1 MIRAFTISLAALAA
15 LAAPAVAWA
24 AEPHAAAAATPFSG
38 NVGNAI
44 WTVVI
49 FLLVLF
55 VLGKYAWGPILRGLQ
70 AREDFIRSAL
80 EHAKRDRDEAESR
93 LKEYADKIQQAR
105 SEASALVDEGRRDA
119 EALKHKILAEAKH
132 EHDLLLDRARREIDV
147 ARETAIKDLYTA
159 SAKLTTQ
166 VAAKILGREIKS
178 ADHDRL
184 IRDAVEAL
192 GEEQR
197 SN

>member
-1 MIRAFTISLAALAA
+1 MRAFLTSLAALGAA
-15 LAAPAVAWA
+15 SAAWA
-24 AEPHAAAAATPFSG
+24 AETHETAGAATPFAG

-49 FLLVLF
+49 FLLVLL
-55 VLGKYAWGPILRGLQ
+55 VLGKYAWAPILRGLQ
-70 AREDFIRSAL
+70 AREDFIRTAL
-80 EHAKRDRDEAESR
+80 EQAKRDREEAEAR

-105 SEASALVDEGRRDA
+105 TEASALVDEGRRDA
-119 EALKHKILAEAKH
+119 ETLKHKILAEAKH
-132 EHDLLLDRARREIDV
+132 EHDLLLERARREIDV

-159 SAKLTTQ
+159 AARLTTQ
-166 VAAKILGREIKS
+166 VAAKILRREIQP
-178 ADHDRL
+178 ADHERL

-192 GEEQR
+192 GEEPR

>member
-1 MIRAFTISLAALAA
+1 MRGFLTSLAALGAA
-15 LAAPAVAWA
+15 SAAWA
-24 AEPHAAAAATPFSG
+24 AETHGEAAGAATPFAG

-49 FLLVLF
+49 FLLVLL
-55 VLGKYAWGPILRGLQ
+55 VLGKYAWAPILRGLQ
-70 AREDFIRSAL
+70 AREDFIRTAL
-80 EHAKRDRDEAESR
+80 EQAKRDREEAEAR

-132 EHDLLLDRARREIDV
+132 EHDLLLERARREIDV

-159 SAKLTTQ
+159 AARLTTQ
-166 VAAKILGREIKS
+166 VAAKILRREIQP
-178 ADHDRL
+178 ADHERL

-192 GEEQR
+192 GEEPR